1 MDAKFLERV
10 VSTIESHLELR
21 PSSIEFEMAY
31 QARVAIDRIRF
42 ALKETE
48 EFANCSVRG
57 REAALQLLD
66 ALDRLE
72 SVERKF
78 QKRSKDV
85 VHQITA
91 NATEVVK
98 RTMNGRT
105 TV

>member
-42 ALKETE
+42 AIKETE
-48 EFANCSVRG
+48 QFASSPQVCESRF
-57 REAALQLLD
+57 QLLD

-72 SVERKF
+72 SIERKF

-85 VHQITA
+85 VQQITTH
-91 NATEVVK
+91 ATEVV
-98 RTMNGRT
+98 RRSGNGRST
-105 TV
+105 A